1 METLDGGSRTV
12 PGTEHD
18 VTPGPVDADTA
29 VLLLSAGVTTITH
42 PLLYVKLLIQVS

>member
-1 METLDGGSRTV
+1 MDGRSESVRGV
-12 PGTEHD
+12 EHD
-18 VTPGPVDADTA
+18 VATGPVDPDTA